1 MATIPPQEHILL
13 DLTCSYCHKMNLIAV
28 VPAPGASSYVERAI
42 ECAPLQENLGG
53 VNSWDGRGWAVSQ
66 VILY

>member
-13 DLTCSYCHKMNLIAV
+13 DLTCPHCKRMNLLAV

-42 ECAPLQENLGG
+42 ECAHCKKVWEPSRPGPIMSG
-53 VNSWDGRGWAVSQ
+53 PFPK
-66 VILY
+66 